1 MNKRNGKIARL
12 PKDLRE
18 LVNRM
23 LDDGAQY
30 RSIMNELEKHRHRWP
45 DDIKEFTDGNFTEWH
60 QGGYQ
65 DWVREQ
71 EFQHDL
77 AARREYAH
85 AIGESTPSGN
95 VSEAVHEIGT
105 LHLYHFL
112 TSIDRA
118 ALETKIR
125 DDPAA
130 CARLVNAFARLRP
143 AGWRGA
149 LRMLERLALLAVA
162 PMPVIAARI
171 AQGLFPAPDQ
181 AELRAAAVAS
191 LSRNDKRA
199 YLAGVRAVTRFDVR
213 RRLAEIRCPT
223 LIVAG
228 GQDTTVPRAASD
240 LLRRRI
246 PDARLVVVPGSGHA
260 TPYDRPDL
268 FNQLV
273 LEFVARH

>member
-71 EFQHDL
+71 ELQHDL
-77 AARREYAH
+77 SARREYAH

-130 CARLVNAFARLRP
+130 CARLVNAFARLSTRSNQFQ
-143 AGWRGA
+143 RYKDHV
-149 LRMLERLALLAVA
+149 RRCKDRLT
-162 PMPVIAARI
+162 
-171 AQGLFPAPDQ
+171 
-181 AELRAAAVAS
+181 AELARA
-191 LSRNDKRA
+191 K
-199 YLAGVRAVTRFDVR
+199 AG
-213 RRLAEIRCPT
+213 T
-223 LIVAG
+223 LTA
-228 GQDTTVPRAASD
+228 DTINA
-240 LLRRRI
+240 
-246 PDARLVVVPGSGHA
+246 
-260 TPYDRPDL
+260 
-268 FNQLV
+268 
-273 LEFVARH
+273 LENELNHL